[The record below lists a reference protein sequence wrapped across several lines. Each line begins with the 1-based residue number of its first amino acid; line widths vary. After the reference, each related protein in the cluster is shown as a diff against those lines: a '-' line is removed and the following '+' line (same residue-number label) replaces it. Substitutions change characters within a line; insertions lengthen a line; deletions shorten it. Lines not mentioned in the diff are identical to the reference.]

1 MIDWWAF
8 VQQDL
13 TVIFTGLD
21 SRDWLYP
28 LSCILMLVIF
38 WLPLHGIDR
47 RDQICGLLYI
57 VYIIAAGTVLFFA
70 VPGVEKGMAAMG
82 LHLAFIS
89 LLGSAAAYR
98 WFHTND
104 ALVVVAKAQSKK
116 AAEETQR
123 EMQSEEV

>member
-28 LSCILMLVIF
+28 LSCFLMLVIF
-38 WLPLHGIDR
+38 WLPLNGIDR
-47 RDQICGLLYI
+47 RDQLAGVMYI
-57 VYIIAAGTVLFFA
+57 VYIIAAGTILFFA
-70 VPGVEKGMAAMG
+70 VPGVEKGMGAMG

-98 WFHTND
+98 WFHSND
-104 ALVVVAKAQSKK
+104 SLVIIAKAK
-116 AAEETQR
+116 AVDEAEKPKM
-123 EMQSEEV
+123 EMQSEDV